1 MARIIGD
8 LPHHGQ
14 QHDGRTQRKTQAHTA
29 AALTVAVAC
38 ARLRLVTKKKVD
50 DLQGDFDEPAASQ
63 PRIYSVSELTRE
75 IRELLEVEMGE
86 VWVEGEISNFR
97 AQSSGHLY
105 FTLKDANAQLSVVM
119 FRGNAASLTFELG
132 DGLQIMAFGEVS
144 VYEARGQYQLI
155 ARRIEPKGYGA
166 LQLAFEQLKQKL
178 QAEGLF
184 DPARKKP
191 IPAYPEHIGIVTS
204 PTGAAIRDILNIIE
218 RRFPNVHIVIN
229 PVRVQGEGAA
239 EEIAAA
245 VDEFNALND
254 SGQLPLDVLIIT
266 RGGGSLEDLWAFNEE
281 IVARAVARSKI
292 PTISAVGHEIDF
304 TICDFVADLRAP
316 TPSAAAEL
324 VVKQR
329 LELADRIQLLG
340 QRLDR
345 EVESGLNALRHRLEL
360 AAASYV
366 FRQPAELVR
375 QYQQRVDDA
384 LAAIESAAGQ
394 FVAERSATVALLAE
408 RLARLSPASYVAQ
421 CRQRLEH
428 LAQRQAHAIKRWRLD
443 RQHALRELSGRLVLL
458 GPQNVLNRGY
468 SITTRAAAGKVVT
481 APSQVLKGERL
492 RTRLREGEIESDAI

>member
-1 MARIIGD
+1 M
-8 LPHHGQ
+8 
-14 QHDGRTQRKTQAHTA
+14 
-29 AALTVAVAC
+29 
-38 ARLRLVTKKKVD
+38 LRLVAKKKTD
-50 DLQGDFDEPAASQ
+50 DLQDDFDELTAAQ
-63 PRIYSVSELTRE
+63 PRIYSVGELTRE
-75 IRELLEVEMGE
+75 IRTLLEAEIGE

-97 AQSSGHLY
+97 AQSSGHMY
-105 FTLKDANAQLSVVM
+105 FTLKDADAQLSVVM
-119 FRGNAASLTFELG
+119 FRGNAAGLSFKLA

-155 ARRIEPKGYGA
+155 VRRIEPKGYGA

-184 DPARKKP
+184 EPARKKP
-191 IPAYPEHIGIVTS
+191 IPPYPQHIGIVTS

-218 RRFPNVHIVIN
+218 RRFPNVHIVIA
-229 PVRVQGEGAA
+229 PARVQGEGAG

-245 VDEFNALND
+245 VDELNALNA
-254 SGQLPLDVLIIT
+254 SGRLLLDVLIVT

-329 LELADRIQLLG
+329 LELADRIQLIA

-345 EVESGLNALRHRLEL
+345 ETESALDRLRHRLEL
-360 AAASYV
+360 AASSYV

-384 LAAIESAAGQ
+384 LEAIESVASR
-394 FVAERSATVALLAE
+394 FVADRSAAVGLLAE
-408 RLARLSPASYVAQ
+408 RLARLSPATYVAQ
-421 CRQRLEH
+421 CSQRLEH
-428 LAQRQAHAIKRWRLD
+428 LAQRQEHAIKRWRLD
-443 RQHALRELSGRLVLL
+443 RLHAVKELSGRLALL

-468 SITTRAAAGKVVT
+468 SITARVTDGKVITAAG
-481 APSQVLKGERL
+481 QVRKGERL
-492 RTRLREGEIESDAI
+492 RTRLREGEIESDVV